1 MGLGFGAVCGQVKH
15 GVALSA
21 GLGSAE
27 IGMGTG
33 YVGHAHSLKNPNFYT
48 NTCPGAQVTGTDLS
62 SYFLAVAE
70 LEERCALPVVLCPK

>member
-1 MGLGFGAVCGQVKH
+1 VGLGFGAVCGQVKH

-33 YVGHAHSLKNPNFYT
+33 YVGKRTLIFTPT
-48 NTCPGAQVTGTDLS
+48 PAQV
-62 SYFLAVAE
+62 
-70 LEERCALPVVLCPK
+70 PKLQAPICHPTF